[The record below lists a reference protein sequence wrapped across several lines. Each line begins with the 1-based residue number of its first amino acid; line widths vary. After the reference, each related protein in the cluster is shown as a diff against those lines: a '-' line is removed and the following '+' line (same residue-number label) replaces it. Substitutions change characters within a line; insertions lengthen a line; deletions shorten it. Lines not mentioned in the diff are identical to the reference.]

1 MKDFRK
7 KFSLHIHCQRQRTVF
22 PVAGDKHIQRLFHLF
37 QAGKAVFWITV
48 NVRTFLRLLTGC
60 SRINSDVARRIPGLH
75 RDPKDRLSSLKQVE
89 EALDMLISSHGEY
102 VFPVAGDKHIQR
114 LFHLFQAGKAVFWIT
129 VKARNT
135 AGNVTV
141 NPATA
146 CQQAQE
152 CPDVHRDPKDRLS
165 SLKQVEEALDMLIS
179 SHGEYCPLPLTMDVQ
194 AELFPEVLH

>member
-48 NVRTFLRLLTGC
+48 
-60 SRINSDVARRIPGLH
+60 
-75 RDPKDRLSSLKQVE
+75 K
-89 EALDMLISSHGEY
+89 
-102 VFPVAGDKHIQR
+102 AG
-114 LFHLFQAGKAVFWIT
+114 
-129 VKARNT
+129 NT

-152 CPDVHRDPKDRLS
+152 CPDVWHRWQTCAALA
-165 SLKQVEEALDMLIS
+165 SLFHRHDGLQRCLTGWFQGDTRALDDGIIVRPPVTA
-179 SHGEYCPLPLTMDVQ
+179 C
-194 AELFPEVLH
+194 